1 MGLISNNVLNYY
13 ARERRVNMADSET
26 SIELIQVLME
36 EYDFPTQIT
45 MIKFILVNLI
55 MDNIKN
61 PIIGVDE
68 FYRQL
73 KRDVEINI
81 EKEKDL

>member
-1 MGLISNNVLNYY
+1 
-13 ARERRVNMADSET
+13 MADSET

-61 PIIGVDE
+61 PNIGVDE

-73 KRDVEINI
+73 KRDVEINM

>member
-1 MGLISNNVLNYY
+1 
-13 ARERRVNMADSET
+13 MADSET

-73 KRDVEINI
+73 KRDVEINM